1 MHNLLIKNGTVYTN
15 KQLLHNTDILIVNGK
30 IREINNNINTES
42 YYTIDAT
49 DKIII
54 PGLIDMHCEV
64 CEPGY
69 EHRENLITAS
79 LSAAKGGFT
88 SITCNPNT
96 SPVIDNKTVV
106 EYINSKAKTDSIVN
120 LLPYGSLTKD
130 AQGKELV
137 EYGEMQL
144 SGIVALSDGDKAIQD
159 NKLVK
164 KIFRYVS
171 MFEMPIIMHCEDT
184 SLSNDSGINEGLM
197 ATSLGLKGFP
207 VVAETLH
214 LARNI
219 LLAKEYDVPLHIAH
233 VSSKSSVELIRAAK
247 KIGVNITA
255 ETSPAYFILD
265 ESSVNGYNTFTKMS
279 PPLRTKEDIESIIE
293 GLKDGTI
300 DVISS
305 DHKPNTIDS
314 KLVEFDTATFG
325 MSSFETAFK
334 LAYTYL
340 VNTKQLTLI
349 QLIEKMSCNPAR
361 ILGINKG
368 KICVGYDGDLVII
381 DSNSSHIIKSSN
393 FLSKAKY
400 SPFDNYEVDVDIINT
415 IINGRSY
422 SHNEY

>member
-15 KQLLHNTDILIVNGK
+15 NQLLHNTDILIVDGK
-30 IREINNNINTES
+30 IREINNNIITEN

-64 CEPGY
+64 CEPGF

-96 SPVIDNKTVV
+96 SPSIDNKTVV
-106 EYINSKAKTDSIVN
+106 EYIKSKAKTDSIVN
-120 LLPYGSLTKD
+120 LLPYGSLTKENI
-130 AQGKELV
+130 GKELV

-184 SLSNDSGINEGLM
+184 SLSNNSGINEGFM

-219 LLAKEYDVPLHIAH
+219 LLAREYNVPLHIAH
-233 VSSKSSVELIRAAK
+233 VSCRNSIELIRAAK
-247 KIGVNITA
+247 NIGVNITA

-265 ESSVNGYNTFTKMS
+265 ENSVDGYNTFGKMS

-305 DHKPNTIDS
+305 DHKPHTIDS
-314 KLVEFDTATFG
+314 KLVEFDMASFG
-325 MSSFETAFK
+325 IPSFETAFK

-340 VNTKQLTLI
+340 VKTKQLTLI
-349 QLIEKMSCNPAR
+349 QLIKKMSCNPAK
-361 ILGINKG
+361 ILDINKG
-368 KICVGYDGDLVII
+368 KINVGYDGDLVII
-381 DSNSSHIIKSSN
+381 DSNNSHIIKANN

-400 SPFDNYEVDVDIINT
+400 SPYENYEVNVEILNT

>member
-15 KQLLHNTDILIVNGK
+15 NQLLHNTDILIVNGK

-49 DKIII
+49 NKIII

-144 SGIVALSDGDKAIQD
+144 SGIVAFSDGDKAIQD

-164 KIFRYVS
+164 KIFRYIS

-219 LLAKEYDVPLHIAH
+219 LLAKEYNVPLHIAH
-233 VSSKSSVELIRAAK
+233 VSSKNSVELIRAAK

-265 ESSVNGYNTFTKMS
+265 ESSVNGYNTFTKLS
-279 PPLRTKEDIESIIE
+279 PPLRTKEDIESIVE

-314 KLVEFDTATFG
+314 KLVEFDMATFG

-340 VNTKQLTLI
+340 VKTKQLTLI
-349 QLIEKMSCNPAR
+349 QLIEKMSCNPAK
-361 ILGINKG
+361 ILGITKG

-381 DSNSSHIIKSSN
+381 DSNNSHTIKSIN

-400 SPFDNYEVDVDIINT
+400 SPFDNYEVDVDILNT